1 MGLYRL
7 VYCSAAADNLTLED
21 VKDISRKAS
30 LNNAKRAISGALLF
44 CEGKFL
50 QTLEGGI
57 HEINHTLSRIMQDPR
72 HHDVKIIEFKR
83 ISKRTF
89 RGWDMSLAFFATARE
104 FQAEYGKYSATRDF
118 DPLALEAESCVEL
131 LFELIEKHRR
141 NPLTMSA
148 A

>member
-7 VYCSAAADNLTLED
+7 VYCSIAADTLSLDD
-21 VKDISRKAS
+21 VKEISRKAS

-50 QTLEGGI
+50 QTLEGGL
-57 HEINHTLSRIMQDPR
+57 HEVNYTLARIMQDAR
-72 HHDVKIIEFKR
+72 HCDIKLIEFKR
-83 ISKRTF
+83 IAKRTF
-89 RGWDMSLAFFATARE
+89 RGWDMSLVFFATARE
-104 FQAEYGKYSATRDF
+104 FQAEHSKYSATREF
-118 DPLALEAESCVEL
+118 DPLALEPDSCVEL
-131 LFELIEKHRR
+131 LRELTEKHHR

>member
-7 VYCSAAADNLTLED
+7 VYYSVASDTLSLED
-21 VKDISRKAS
+21 VKEISRKAS

-57 HEINHTLSRIMQDPR
+57 HEVNYTLSRIMQDSR
-72 HHDVKIIEFKR
+72 HKDIKLLEFKR
-83 ISKRTF
+83 IAKRAF
-89 RGWDMSLAFFATARE
+89 RGWDMSLVFFATARE
-104 FQAEYGKYSATRDF
+104 FQAEYSKYSAVREF
-118 DPLALEAESCVEL
+118 DPLALEPESCVEL
-131 LFELIEKHRR
+131 LHELVEKNKR